1 MNPTIVLGTRNPHKV
16 KEIVAILKDLSVR
29 FESLLDYPEIE
40 EIEETGSTFVENA
53 LIKARTVFRSTHQLT
68 LADDSGLE
76 VDALNG
82 APGLYSA
89 RYAGKEKDYNAN
101 NQKLLEEMKEVPP
114 GNRGAQFRCVV
125 AIVGPGIEKVVE
137 GVLRGRIARFPRGS
151 AGFGF
156 DPLFIPEGYEQT
168 LAELGETVK
177 NQISH
182 RARAFRKAKEIIRQ
196 EVLSGKNES
205 NGFEC

>member
-16 KEIVAILKDLSVR
+16 KEITAILKDLPVR
-29 FESLLDYPEIE
+29 FESLLDYPGIE
-40 EIEETGSTFVENA
+40 EIEETGCTFVENA
-53 LIKARTVFRSTHQLT
+53 LIKARTVFGRTHQLT

-82 APGLYSA
+82 APGIYSA
-89 RYAGKEKDYNAN
+89 RYAGKDKDYNAN
-101 NQKLLEEMKEVPP
+101 NQKLLEEMKDVPP

-125 AIVGPGIEKVVE
+125 AIVGPGFEQIVE
-137 GVLRGRIARFPRGS
+137 GVLRGSIAFSPRGS
-151 AGFGF
+151 TGFGF

-168 LAELGETVK
+168 LAELGEAVK

-182 RARAFRKAKEIIRQ
+182 RARAFLKAKEIIIQ
-196 EVLSGKNES
+196 KVLRWEGEGK
-205 NGFEC
+205 G